1 MLAARKAPSQNRID
15 ALAAEC
21 NKSASSFTWAAAL
34 KMSRTLDAPQFVDAF
49 GSVTVLTLSP
59 LHIMLGTTH
68 GAVVAFD
75 YHQRL
80 RYVLALEREPEQ
92 GVGGANILKNGP
104 TSPGAR
110 RTHSHT
116 AASITTTGIENRAV
130 SCVALSSDGLFV
142 AAGLL
147 DGTIVLWDVSS
158 TAISDHQTALPL
170 LEPATIIRP
179 RLTRLQRAEE
189 TPAHAHGVPVTSVA
203 FLSDLHEFLLST
215 DVSGAILYHHG
226 FRRFLRHHVVSKKVH
241 TETSASNKPSTLMLD
256 CLVLPAGT
264 ARQITDHIGLTAI
277 LTRSALRIVSVRLLA
292 TTRAHVRTH
301 FEISRPK
308 TVSGASLSPE
318 YGCLAWYPCLQQE
331 SGVANA
337 KVACAWSDVVAVFE
351 VDHRSVAEDALRAV
365 SDARDNNR
373 ALPPVLVFQ
382 TAQWRP
388 PAADYH
394 VVTVRWLNF
403 KLLTVVTQ
411 RAGAEPLLYV
421 LYYAATETG
430 SALVNV
436 DGGTRNTPR
445 IVALDLPHASG
456 AARVA
461 YHASYHVLGHRPVML
476 ASPGAERPPAVY
488 MATTGKWA
496 DLLVQKLARSD
507 FLGAFL
513 AAYDFYR
520 SNDSGKLLL
529 GGLPHSVAK
538 RRHVVEPFLVDI
550 MQQAAEPL
558 LRDLHTSV
566 EYEAPWLTQ
575 REVVTLYA
583 HAVAQVT
590 RARGGAVQDD
600 LLGVLEVVRAAV
612 GPAAFFD
619 VVEKYILLRCVSNL
633 SPTLYDEL
641 VRYYVSEQRDS
652 RLTEVVCVLDS
663 GSLNID
669 ATLRMCEEHGLR
681 ECAAYIWSGLL
692 RDYATPFLMLMGPH
706 ESGGAGEEGGADDG
720 DDGEPALLFQ
730 YLTYILT
737 GRQFPTEEPL
747 SAIDEQTARTAITGI
762 LFSPTRTPLPLGD
775 NLHVLGKDYHSAFP
789 YLTRL
794 LRRNLRDC
802 LMTLNE
808 FFECSG
814 LNDVAYGRQYML
826 DAVLDVFDVHS
837 DFLARDRVLL
847 AVFVARQYPKFVQF
861 LRLSDAVLH
870 DTLTRLCSNRDADLR
885 DECELAVQCL
895 VLVFRPA
902 DDAFFLEQLRAARFH
917 RVLFA
922 LHKLRGELA
931 RAVDAGDVSARIDAD
946 FLLLAEFLAAALA
959 RSPSSPG
966 AKNDLLRAVDAS
978 FDRLVAANA
987 SQLVALANAH
997 YPEIHMMAV
1006 SREDTIS
1013 LQYLAAALDGDTPAH
1028 LGPEAIPLVSRY
1040 VLLLCRHDPQHVLAA
1055 VRRYASVFPNMTR
1068 DNALVREMCTAGQHD
1083 AVCHL
1088 WMSSNEPARALRL
1101 LVDEIRDNDDCAAKQ
1116 AFYIDAAISVC
1127 QESGAELWRMLVREL
1142 VALVGTRRPHGADT
1156 LHDGIYRTFRRFLD
1170 TLPAPDAF
1178 QRVLDDALVLA
1189 SVCDVRTTLHDLL
1202 LAYFFEQEMLGVTLG
1217 QLHARVLRH
1226 LHTVRADALAG
1237 WSVDHTTCASC
1248 GASICGVSVSPAH
1261 YAAWEERAR
1270 ARAAQVEYNMDNHV
1284 DCELVLFKCLHGYHS
1299 RCLRGLGSWAQCVLC
1314 EATADGADENGTRFA
1329 ALSTAE
1335 CV

>member
-1 MLAARKAPSQNRID
+1 RRRFDDRMQTKTSQLLATRKAPSQNRID

-21 NKSASSFTWAAAL
+21 NKSASSVTWAAAL
-34 KMSRTLDAPQFVDAF
+34 KMSRTLDAPQFVAAF
-49 GSVTVLTLSP
+49 GCVSVLTLSP

-80 RYVLALEREPEQ
+80 RYVLALERELEQ
-92 GVGGANILKNGP
+92 G
-104 TSPGAR
+104 
-110 RTHSHT
+110 
-116 AASITTTGIENRAV
+116 NRAV
-130 SCVALSSDGLFV
+130 SCVALSADGLFV

-158 TAISDHQTALPL
+158 AAISDHQTALPL

-179 RLTRLQRAEE
+179 RLTRLQRTEE

-226 FRRFLRHHVVSKKVH
+226 FRRFLRHHLVSKKVQ
-241 TETSASNKPSTLMLD
+241 TETSASNKPSTLLLD

-264 ARQITDHIGLTAI
+264 ARQITDQIGLTAI
-277 LTRSALRIVSVRLLA
+277 LTRSALRIVSVRLLV

-301 FEISRPK
+301 FETPRPK
-308 TVSGASLSPE
+308 TASGASLAPE

-373 ALPPVLVFQ
+373 ALPPVPVFQ

-394 VVTVRWLNF
+394 VVTMRWLNF

-411 RAGAEPLLYV
+411 HAGAEPLLYV

-430 SALVNV
+430 AALVNV
-436 DGGTRNTPR
+436 DGGTRNTPQ
-445 IVALDLPHASG
+445 IPHAL
-456 AARVA
+456 RTTR
-461 YHASYHVLGHRPVML
+461 RP
-476 ASPGAERPPAVY
+476 RAVY

-496 DLLVQKLARSD
+496 DRLVEQLARSD

-529 GGLPHSVAK
+529 GGLPHSAAK

-566 EYEAPWLTQ
+566 
-575 REVVTLYA
+575 VTLYA
-583 HAVAQVT
+583 HVVAQVT

-612 GPAAFFD
+612 GHAAFFD

-633 SPTLYDEL
+633 SPALYDEL
-641 VRYYVSEQRDS
+641 VRYYVSERRDL

-669 ATLRMCEEHGLR
+669 ATLRMCEAHGLR

-720 DDGEPALLFQ
+720 DDGDPALLFQ

-747 SAIDEQTARTAITGI
+747 SATDEQTARTAITGI
-762 LFSPTRTPLPLGD
+762 LFSPTRTPLPLSD
-775 NLHVLGKDYHSAFP
+775 NLHLLGKDYHSAFP

-794 LRRNLRDC
+794 LRRNVRDC

-814 LNDVAYGRQYML
+814 LNDAAYGRQYML

-837 DFLARDRVLL
+837 DFLARDRVHL

-885 DECELAVQCL
+885 DECELAAQCL
-895 VLVFRPA
+895 VQVFRPA

-931 RAVDAGDVSARIDAD
+931 RAMDAGDASARIDAD

-978 FDRLVAANA
+978 FDRLVAADA

-1013 LQYLAAALDGDTPAH
+1013 LQYLAAALDGDTPAR
-1028 LGPEAIPLVSRY
+1028 LGPDAIPLVSRY
-1040 VLLLCRHDPQHVLAA
+1040 VLLLCRHDAQHVLAA
-1055 VRRYASVFPNMTR
+1055 VRRYVSVLPNMTR
-1068 DNALVREMCTAGQHD
+1068 DNALVREMCTAGQLD

-1088 WMSSNEPARALRL
+1088 WMSSNEPVRALRL

-1116 AFYIDAAISVC
+1116 AFYIDTAIGVC

-1156 LHDGIYRTFRRFLD
+1156 LHHGIYRTFRRFLD

-1178 QRVLDDALVLA
+1178 QRVLGDALVRA

-1202 LAYFFEQEMLGVTLG
+1202 IAYFFEQEMLGVTLG

-1237 WSVDHTTCASC
+1237 WRVDHTTCASC
-1248 GASICGVSVSPAH
+1248 GASICGVSVPPAH

-1270 ARAAQVEYNMDNHV
+1270 ARAAQVAYNMHNHV

-1314 EATADGADENGTRFA
+1314 E
-1329 ALSTAE
+1329 
-1335 CV
+1335 